1 MPLTTPA
8 PLLVLHGLRLA
19 GFKGADKVAELVGLD
34 QTLVEAELA
43 RFADAG
49 WAQYR
54 EGRISG
60 WSLTAEGRAEG
71 ERRLAEELTKA
82 GCGEPVQGCYQRF
95 LALNQQMLAVCT
107 DWQMTTPESLNDHSD
122 PAYDAKVIAR
132 LAELDLA
139 VQPICA
145 ELGSHLE
152 RFSGYSARL
161 ASALAKVQAGDTD
174 WFTKPMIASYHT
186 VWFELHEDLLATLNI
201 DRGNEASH

>member
-1 MPLTTPA
+1 MPTTTPP

-34 QTLVEAELA
+34 TPTVEAELA

-60 WSLTAEGRAEG
+60 WSLTNNGRAEG
-71 ERRLAEELTKA
+71 ERQLDAELTEA
-82 GCGEPVQGCYQRF
+82 GCRAEVDGCYRRF
-95 LALNQQMLAVCT
+95 LALNEQMLTVCT
-107 DWQMTTPESLNDHSD
+107 DWQMTSPEALNDHSD
-122 PAYDAKVIAR
+122 AAYDAKVIAR
-132 LAELDLA
+132 LAELDGA

-152 RFSGYSARL
+152 RFAGYSGRL
-161 ASALAKVQAGDTD
+161 ASALVKVQAGETE

-186 VWFELHEDLLATLNI
+186 VWFEMHEDLLASLNI
-201 DRGNEASH
+201 DRGSEPTH